1 MAEALASAAIDSP
14 CVPLV
19 SNVLAAPVADPE
31 QIRKLLVGQITG
43 MVRWQ
48 ESIAFMANSGI
59 SVFVECGAGKVL
71 SGLVRRIAASASGIS
86 VGVPGDIELYRA
98 IA

>member
-1 MAEALASAAIDSP
+1 
-14 CVPLV
+14 
-19 SNVLAAPVADPE
+19 
-31 QIRKLLVGQITG
+31 
-43 MVRWQ
+43 
-48 ESIAFMANSGI
+48 MANSGI